1 MRRLLVTST
10 AVVLGLTLLPPGA
23 AVSGAGTPPGT
34 RPFPA
39 RIELPD
45 GFQPEG
51 IAIGDGPTAW
61 LGSLADGDVYEV
73 SLRTGRGKVISEGPG
88 TPSVGLKSDRHG
100 RLYIAGGPAGTAR
113 VVDTRSGD
121 VLADVAL
128 TTGASFV
135 NDVVLTRRA
144 AWFTDSSQPQLYRL
158 TTVRRGGGTPTA
170 TTLPL
175 TGEWVQGTGFG
186 ANGIA
191 TTPTGRDLL
200 VVNSTSGLLYRVDT
214 TTGAATEVD
223 LGDASLT
230 MGDGMLR
237 DGRILYVV
245 RNRAN
250 EIAVLRLS
258 RDGLSGR
265 LVRTITAADLDP
277 STGFDVPT
285 TLARFGSSLYL
296 PNARFGTPPTPTT
309 DYWITKVVARPR
321 TR

>member
-10 AVVLGLTLLPPGA
+10 AVVLGMTLLPPGA
-23 AVSGAGTPPGT
+23 AVSDAGTPGT

-39 RIELPD
+39 RIDLPD

-73 SLRTGRGKVISEGPG
+73 SLRTGRGKVVSEGPG
-88 TPSVGLKSDRHG
+88 TPSVGMKVDRRG

-113 VVDTRSGD
+113 VVDTDDGE
-121 VLADVAL
+121 VLADVTL
-128 TTGASFV
+128 TTGEAFV

-144 AWFTDSSQPQLYRL
+144 AWFTDSLQPQLYRL
-158 TTVRRGGGTPTA
+158 TALRRGATPTA

-175 TGEWVQGTGFG
+175 TGEWQQQEDAFN

-191 TTPTGRDLL
+191 TAPGGRGLL
-200 VVNSTSGLLYRVDT
+200 VVNSSLGLLYRVDPAS
-214 TTGAATEVD
+214 GVATEVD
-223 LGDASLT
+223 LGGTSLT

-250 EIAVLRLS
+250 EVVVLRLS

-265 LVRTITAADLDP
+265 LVRTITTADLDP
-277 STGFDVPT
+277 STAFDVPT

-296 PNARFGTPPTPTT
+296 PNARFGTTPTPTT
-309 DYWITKVVARPR
+309 DYWVTKVVARPR

>member
-10 AVVLGLTLLPPGA
+10 AVALGLSLVPPGG
-23 AVSGAGTPPGT
+23 AVSVDAGPPRTG
-34 RPFPA
+34 PFPE

-51 IAIGDGPTAW
+51 IAIGHGPTAW

-73 SLRTGRGKVISEGPG
+73 SLRTGRGKVVSEGPG
-88 TPSVGLKSDRHG
+88 TPSVGMKVDRRG
-100 RLYIAGGPAGTAR
+100 RLYVAGGPAGTAR
-113 VVDTRSGD
+113 VVDTRDGD
-121 VLADVAL
+121 VLADVTL
-128 TTGASFV
+128 TTGDAFV

-158 TTVRRGGGTPTA
+158 TVLRRGGTPSA

-191 TTPTGRDLL
+191 TTPTGRALL
-200 VVNSTSGLLYRVDT
+200 VVNSTSGLLYRVDP

-223 LGDASLT
+223 LGGTSLT

-237 DGRILYVV
+237 HGRILYVV

-258 RDGLSGR
+258 RDGRSGR
-265 LVRTITAADLDP
+265 LVRTITAADLAP

-296 PNARFGTPPTPTT
+296 PNARFGTTPTPTT
-309 DYWITKVVARPR
+309 DYWVTKVVARPR
-321 TR
+321 SR

>member
-10 AVVLGLTLLPPGA
+10 AVVLGMTLLPPGA
-23 AVSGAGTPPGT
+23 AVSDAGTPGT

-39 RIELPD
+39 CIELPD

-51 IAIGDGPTAW
+51 IAIGEGPTAW

-73 SLRTGRGKVISEGPG
+73 SLRTGRGKVVSEGPG
-88 TPSVGLKSDRHG
+88 TPSVGMKVDRRG
-100 RLYIAGGPAGTAR
+100 RLYVAGGPAGTAR

-121 VLADVAL
+121 VLADVTL
-128 TTGASFV
+128 TTGAAFV

-158 TTVRRGGGTPTA
+158 TALRRGATPTA

-191 TTPTGRDLL
+191 TTPTGRGLL
-200 VVNSTSGLLYRVDT
+200 VVNSTSGLLYRVDPA
-214 TTGAATEVD
+214 TGVATEVD
-223 LGDASLT
+223 LGGTSLT

-250 EIAVLRLS
+250 EVLVLRLT
-258 RDGLSGR
+258 RDGLGGR
-265 LVRTITAADLDP
+265 LVRTITTADLDP

-296 PNARFGTPPTPTT
+296 PNARFGTTPTPTT
-309 DYWITKVVARPR
+309 DYWVTKVVARPR

>member
-23 AVSGAGTPPGT
+23 AVSGTETPSRP

-73 SLRTGRGKVISEGPG
+73 SLRTGRGTVISEGPG
-88 TPSVGLKSDRHG
+88 TPSVGMKVDRRG

-121 VLADVAL
+121 VLADVPL
-128 TTGASFV
+128 TTGTSFI
-135 NDVVLTRRA
+135 NDVVLTRRS

-158 TTVRRGGGTPTA
+158 TTGGRRATPTP

-186 ANGIA
+186 ANGIE
-191 TTPTGRDLL
+191 TTPTGRGLL

-223 LGDASLT
+223 LGGATLT

-245 RNRAN
+245 RNQVN
-250 EIAVLRLS
+250 EIVVLKLS
-258 RDGLSGR
+258 RDGLRGR

-277 STGFDVPT
+277 STSFDVPT
-285 TLARFGSSLYL
+285 TLARFGSALYL
-296 PNARFGTPPTPTT
+296 PNARFTTTPSPTT
-309 DYWITKVVARPR
+309 DYWVTKVLARRR

>member
-10 AVVLGLTLLPPGA
+10 AVVLGMTLLPPGA
-23 AVSGAGTPPGT
+23 AVSDAGTPGT

-51 IAIGDGPTAW
+51 IAIGEGPTAW

-73 SLRTGRGKVISEGPG
+73 SLRTGRGKVVSEGPG
-88 TPSVGLKSDRHG
+88 TPSVGMKVDRRG
-100 RLYIAGGPAGTAR
+100 RHYVAGGPAGTAR

-121 VLADVAL
+121 VLADVTL
-128 TTGASFV
+128 TTGAAFV

-158 TTVRRGGGTPTA
+158 TALRRGATPTA

-191 TTPTGRDLL
+191 TPTGRGLL
-200 VVNSTSGLLYRVDT
+200 VVNSTSGLLYRVDPA
-214 TTGAATEVD
+214 TGVATEVD
-223 LGDASLT
+223 LGGTSLT

-250 EIAVLRLS
+250 EVLVLRLT
-258 RDGLSGR
+258 RDGLGGR
-265 LVRTITAADLDP
+265 LVRTITTADLDP

-296 PNARFGTPPTPTT
+296 PNARFGTTPTPTT
-309 DYWITKVVARPR
+309 DYWVTKVVARPR